1 MDEERIEEQEYKE
14 KPAWQARKESWYD
27 HLTVT
32 VKQLDM
38 IIAGAS
44 VLLVGVVVL
53 IALDAMGIIGS

>member
-1 MDEERIEEQEYKE
+1 MDEEKKEPEKE
-14 KPAWQARKESWYD
+14 KPAWQQRKEGWYD
-27 HLTVT
+27 NLNVS

-38 IIAGAS
+38 IIAVAA